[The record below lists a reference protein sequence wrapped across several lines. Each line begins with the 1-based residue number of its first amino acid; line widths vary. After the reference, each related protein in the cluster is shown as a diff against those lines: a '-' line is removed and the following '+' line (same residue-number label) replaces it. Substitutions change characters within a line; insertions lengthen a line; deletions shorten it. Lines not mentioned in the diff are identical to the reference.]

1 MIFDTHAHYNDRAF
15 DEDRDLLLAEFPD
28 RGINGVVNAA
38 ASYRSL
44 ELTKQLTEQY
54 DFIYGA
60 YGIHPS
66 EIDTV
71 PGVVKISD
79 QTGLPVP
86 EAGEADDARGAVT
99 NETGAEGSAGNTEAV
114 SGGIAVVSSEKPGS
128 GEPPVWFLEELR
140 DLCRLKKALA
150 VGEIGLDYHWD
161 KDNKKQQIAWFECQI
176 EQACQLQLPV
186 IIHSREAAEDTLMTA
201 KRTMLGDVGGVMHC
215 FSYSVEMAREY
226 LNMGLYLGIG
236 GVLTFK
242 NARKLREVVTYAPI
256 EQLVIE
262 TDCPYL
268 APTPHRGER
277 NCSLYLPL
285 VIEAIAEIK
294 GMTPEEVE
302 TLTWENAKRLYRL

>member
-15 DEDRDLLLAEFPD
+15 DTDRDQLLAGFPEK
-28 RGINGVVNAA
+28 GIGAVVNAA

-44 ELTKQLTEQY
+44 EKTKALSEQY
-54 DFIYGA
+54 SFIYGA

-66 EIDTV
+66 EVDTV

-79 QTGLPVP
+79 LTGMQIVKAE
-86 EAGEADDARGAVT
+86 EAGADSG
-99 NETGAEGSAGNTEAV
+99 TGISTGSSA
-114 SGGIAVVSSEKPGS
+114 GS

-140 DLCRLKKALA
+140 ELCRLNKAVA
-150 VGEIGLDYHWD
+150 VGEIGLDYYWD
-161 KDNKKQQIAWFECQI
+161 KENKKQQIEWFECQI
-176 EQACQLQLPV
+176 EQARQLQLPV
-186 IIHSREAAEDTLMTA
+186 IIHSREAAEDTLTVA
-201 KRTMLGDVGGVMHC
+201 KRKRLGDVGGVMHC

-242 NARKLREVVTYAPI
+242 NARKLREVVTYAPV
-256 EQLVIE
+256 EQLVVE

-268 APTPHRGER
+268 APTPHRGKR

-294 GMTPEEVE
+294 GMISEEVE
-302 TLTWENAKRLYRL
+302 TVTWENAKRLYGI